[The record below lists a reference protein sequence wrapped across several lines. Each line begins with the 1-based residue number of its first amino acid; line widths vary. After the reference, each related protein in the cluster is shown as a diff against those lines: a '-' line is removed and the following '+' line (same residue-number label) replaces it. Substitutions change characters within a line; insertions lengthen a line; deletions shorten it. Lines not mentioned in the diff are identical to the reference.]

1 MVDWFQAAA
10 IVVESGAAIC
20 LGVYYGMFGQP
31 TGQYVSD
38 LLFSMVAYQ
47 VIVTVFVSIQIVLCV
62 LLVWR
67 LSGGFTWKFG
77 LAAVP
82 LLTSVVGWIVL
93 NLEYRA
99 PDGSTSAMHIWG
111 TAVFVVG
118 VALYFIFLMVCT
130 RGYLYDK
137 IPLHFIME
145 LILILL
151 FVATMVFIIVFAW
164 KFACDESGGWIY
176 EHAAFITM
184 AITHALLFT
193 IASPNPWTPK
203 RSDAY
208 KLIDDGSAKGGA
220 NGGADSTPSQ
230 RQFLIPRHM
239 R

>member
-10 IVVESGAAIC
+10 IIVESGAAIC

-67 LSGGFTWKFG
+67 LSGGFAWMFG
-77 LAAVP
+77 LAVVP
-82 LLTSVVGWIVL
+82 LLASVAGWITL

-111 TAVFVVG
+111 TSVFIVG
-118 VALYFIFLMVCT
+118 VALYFIFLLVCT
-130 RGYLYDK
+130 RGYFYDGDQ
-137 IPLHFIME
+137 LHFIME
-145 LILILL
+145 LVLVLL
-151 FVATMVFIIVFAW
+151 FTATMVFIFVFAYM
-164 KFACDESGGWIY
+164 FARNESGGWMY

-184 AITHALLFT
+184 VIAHAFLFAIE
-193 IASPNPWTPK
+193 SPNPW
-203 RSDAY
+203 RSTDY
-208 KLIDDGSAKGGA
+208 RRLESTK
-220 NGGADSTPSQ
+220 GGADSSADSSAEL
-230 RQFLIPRHM
+230 LIPRHM
-239 R
+239 L